1 MEATARVLFAK
12 ISSFIRKRIPPKLY
26 RSRTHITSADI
37 ANERA
42 SFHPSIRTSMSEIVA
57 ATKNFSADL
66 IVGRG
71 RSGFIYKAE
80 LPSGLKLAVKKLGS
94 CTFYVFREFKSELEI
109 LGKLRHRNITGILG
123 YYISGANMILIYKL
137 YEKGNLEVHL
147 HNDSSLLSAGK
158 NDMSYRPSPLSWE
171 ARHKIVTGVAKGLGY
186 MHDLDKP
193 IIHRDVKASNV
204 LLDSELEAK
213 LSEFGLARTIESGGS
228 HVSTLP
234 ADMDGYMPLEYE
246 SGLLKVTVKGDV
258 YSFGVLMLE
267 VATGKRPDSPV
278 VLGGESMMSF
288 VEWARFMVAQN
299 REREMLDPNIWVGA
313 SMRGLE
319 ETNIKEYFRIA
330 TMCVDVIPRKRPAMR
345 DVVESLTKNFI

>member
-1 MEATARVLFAK
+1 
-12 ISSFIRKRIPPKLY
+12 
-26 RSRTHITSADI
+26 
-37 ANERA
+37 
-42 SFHPSIRTSMSEIVA
+42 
-57 ATKNFSADL
+57 
-66 IVGRG
+66 
-71 RSGFIYKAE
+71 
-80 LPSGLKLAVKKLGS
+80 
-94 CTFYVFREFKSELEI
+94 
-109 LGKLRHRNITGILG
+109 
-123 YYISGANMILIYKL
+123 
-137 YEKGNLEVHL
+137 
-147 HNDSSLLSAGK
+147 
-158 NDMSYRPSPLSWE
+158 
-171 ARHKIVTGVAKGLGY
+171 AKGLAY

-193 IIHRDVKASNV
+193 IIHRDVKASSV
-204 LLDSELEAK
+204 LLDSEMEAK

-299 REREMLDPNIWVGA
+299 REREMLDPNIWFGA